1 MSALIQLLWV
11 LWLARSEARSDFD
24 AIKNGV
30 PIDHVNGWLW
40 RAGSAIVVAAA
51 LSIHAGSW
59 LTLLGLALVSYGAFT
74 PAFRYLLNRHRRLD
88 WHYVSLSN
96 VYDTVFIELA
106 GPHAGQLAYI
116 VELTALVLG
125 IYITTL

>member
-11 LWLARSEARSDFD
+11 LWLARIEARNDWHL
-24 AIKNGV
+24 IKVGIE
-30 PIDHVNGWLW
+30 PDHVGRWFW
-40 RAGSAIVVAAA
+40 RAGAALVAALPWA
-51 LSIHAGSW
+51 IHAGSLW
-59 LTLLGLALVSYGAFT
+59 MLAGLGLVSYGAFT

-96 VYDTVFIELA
+96 WYDTVFIELA
-106 GPHAGQLAYI
+106 GPFGGQCATA

-125 IYITTL
+125 IYITI

>member
-11 LWLARSEARSDFD
+11 LWLARAEARSDFHE
-24 AIKNGV
+24 IMTGL
-30 PIDHVNGWLW
+30 PIDHVTGWRL
-40 RAGSAIVVAAA
+40 RAGSALILASA
-51 LSIHAGSW
+51 LAINAGSW
-59 LTLLGLALVSYGAFT
+59 WMLLGLCLVSYGAFT

-96 VYDTVFIELA
+96 WYDTVFIELA
-106 GPHAGQLAYI
+106 GPQAGQLAYL

-125 IYITTL
+125 IYITSL